1 MHRLAEVAARIKY
14 TWQAVWIIAIG
25 AIVVAATLALS
36 APTTTGAGIRCHDVL
51 AIGDVGVLNRLRD
64 YDMEKISDT
73 HVKLTKS

>member
-25 AIVVAATLALS
+25 AIVVAAALALS
-36 APTTTGAGIRCHDVL
+36 ALTTAGVGIHCHDVL
-51 AIGDVGVLNRLRD
+51 AAGGVGILNSLRD
-64 YDMEKISDT
+64 YNMEKISDT